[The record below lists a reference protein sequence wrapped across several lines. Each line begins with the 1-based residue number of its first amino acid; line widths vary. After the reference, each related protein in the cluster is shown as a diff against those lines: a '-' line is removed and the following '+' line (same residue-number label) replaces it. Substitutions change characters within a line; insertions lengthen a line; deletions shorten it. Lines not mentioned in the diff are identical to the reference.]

1 MTNSSSLV
9 RSRYRTLEGGCVSCS
24 GDLASVQSL
33 PGVRSVD
40 ALASGLV
47 LVTHD
52 GTVTD
57 DAVLAAAQAAGLRR
71 APAGVARSAQRSPN

>member
-1 MTNSSSLV
+1 MV
-9 RSRYRTLEGGCVSCS
+9 RSFTGFCITL
-24 GDLASVQSL
+24 
-33 PGVRSVD
+33 
-40 ALASGLV
+40 LV

-57 DAVLAAAQAAGLRR
+57 DAVLAAAQAAGLRL

>member
-40 ALASGLV
+40 ALASGLAGQCKTPGSSASHRPRNSVFHDSNPGMGSTIV
-47 LVTHD
+47 L
-52 GTVTD
+52 
-57 DAVLAAAQAAGLRR
+57 
-71 APAGVARSAQRSPN
+71 